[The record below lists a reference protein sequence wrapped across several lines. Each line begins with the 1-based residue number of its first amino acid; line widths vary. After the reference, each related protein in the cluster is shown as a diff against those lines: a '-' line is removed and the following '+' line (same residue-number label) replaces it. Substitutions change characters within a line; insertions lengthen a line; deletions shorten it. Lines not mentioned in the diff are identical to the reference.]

1 MVQVMSKFTVNII
14 EKHYA
19 KFEVEA
25 EDIKTAIDILIS
37 GVDAELKPLDDDVVR
52 IETRQPYEK
61 EDVVTEY
68 YDDEWNEI
76 SNKEQD

>member
-1 MVQVMSKFTVNII
+1 MKKFTINMV

-25 EDIKTAIDILIS
+25 EDIETAKDNLIL
-37 GVDAELKPLDDDVVR
+37 GVDANLEPLWTDSDIVRINTQQDYEDDDVV
-52 IETRQPYEK
+52 
-61 EDVVTEY
+61 TEF

>member
-1 MVQVMSKFTVNII
+1 MSKLTINMV
-14 EKHYA
+14 ETHYA

-25 EDIKTAIDILIS
+25 EDIKTAIDILMS
-37 GVDAELKPLDDDVVR
+37 GVDAELEPLNDDVVR

-76 SNKEQD
+76 SNTKSDNDE

>member
-1 MVQVMSKFTVNII
+1 MSLLDTDMVET
-14 EKHYA
+14 HYA

-25 EDIKTAIDILIS
+25 EDIKTAIDILMS
-37 GVDAELKPLDDDVVR
+37 GVDAELEPLNDDVVR

-76 SNKEQD
+76 SNKESDNDE

>member
-1 MVQVMSKFTVNII
+1 MSKFTINMV

-25 EDIKTAIDILIS
+25 EDIETAKDILMS
-37 GVDAELKPLDDDVVR
+37 GVDAELEPLTDDVVR
-52 IETRQPYEK
+52 IETRQDYED

-68 YDDEWNEI
+68 YDNEWDEI
-76 SNKEQD
+76 GRVFV

>member
-1 MVQVMSKFTVNII
+1 MSKFTINMV

-25 EDIKTAIDILIS
+25 EDIETAKDILMS
-37 GVDAELKPLDDDVVR
+37 GVDAELEPLNDDIVR
-52 IETRQPYEK
+52 IETRQDYED

-68 YDDEWNEI
+68 YDNEWDEI
-76 SNKEQD
+76 GRVFV

>member
-1 MVQVMSKFTVNII
+1 MKKFTINMV

-25 EDIKTAIDILIS
+25 EDIETAKDNLIL
-37 GVDAELKPLDDDVVR
+37 GVDANLEPLWTDSDIVRINTQQDYEDDDVV
-52 IETRQPYEK
+52 
-61 EDVVTEY
+61 TEF

-76 SNKEQD
+76 

>member
-1 MVQVMSKFTVNII
+1 MSKLTINMV
-14 EKHYA
+14 ETHYQ

-25 EDIKTAIDILIS
+25 EDIKTAIDILMS
-37 GVDAELKPLDDDVVR
+37 GVDAELEPLNDDVVR

-76 SNKEQD
+76 SNKESDNER

>member
-1 MVQVMSKFTVNII
+1 VSKFTINMV

-25 EDIKTAIDILIS
+25 EDIETAKDILMS
-37 GVDAELKPLDDDVVR
+37 GVDAELEPLNDDIVR
-52 IETRQPYEK
+52 IETRQDYED

-68 YDDEWNEI
+68 YDNEWDEI
-76 SNKEQD
+76 GRVFV

>member
-1 MVQVMSKFTVNII
+1 MSKLTINMV
-14 EKHYA
+14 ETHYQ

-25 EDIKTAIDILIS
+25 EDIKTAIDILMS
-37 GVDAELKPLDDDVVR
+37 GVDAELEPLNDDVVR

-76 SNKEQD
+76 SNKESDNEW

>member
-1 MVQVMSKFTVNII
+1 MKKFTINMV

-25 EDIKTAIDILIS
+25 DDIETAKDNLIL
-37 GVDAELKPLDDDVVR
+37 GVDANLEPLWTDSDIVRINTQQDYEDDDVV
-52 IETRQPYEK
+52 
-61 EDVVTEY
+61 TEF

-76 SNKEQD
+76 

>member
-1 MVQVMSKFTVNII
+1 MSKLTINMV

-25 EDIKTAIDILIS
+25 EDIKTAIDILMS

-76 SNKEQD
+76 SNRESDNEQI

>member
-1 MVQVMSKFTVNII
+1 MSKLTINMV
-14 EKHYA
+14 ETHYQ

-25 EDIKTAIDILIS
+25 EDIKTAIDILMS
-37 GVDAELKPLDDDVVR
+37 GVDAELEPLNDDVVR

-76 SNKEQD
+76 SNKESDNE